1 MAGNQ
6 GKGAIFDLDGTLL
19 DSMGVWDQV
28 DIDFLSKRGID
39 VPDDYMTKVAAMQ
52 FRQIAEYTIA
62 RFSLTDTPE
71 ELMDEWDHMARVMY
85 ATVVEA
91 KPYAREYL
99 AQLKE
104 SGAKLAVATSLPPML
119 REPAMKHVG
128 IFDYFDE
135 VVSVD
140 DAGDVGKDQPDVYL
154 LAASRLRVE
163 PEECTVFEDLL
174 IGMRSAKSV
183 GMKVWAMHDDS
194 SDADWL
200 AICGLADGVM
210 FDFHDAPAVLLEPA
224 SYGDICIWGF
234 PLIRKTP
241 NTFHKSLPAGSVQMS
256 LLP

>member
-128 IFDYFDE
+128 IFGYFDE

-154 LAASRLRVE
+154 LAASRL
-163 PEECTVFEDLL
+163 EDLL

-194 SDADWL
+194 SDADWP

-210 FDFHDAPAVLLEPA
+210 FDFHDAPAVL
-224 SYGDICIWGF
+224 
-234 PLIRKTP
+234 
-241 NTFHKSLPAGSVQMS
+241 
-256 LLP
+256 

>member
-154 LAASRLRVE
+154 LAASRLGVE
-163 PEECTVFEDLL
+163 PGECTVFEDLL

-194 SDADWL
+194 SDADWP

-210 FDFHDAPAVLLEPA
+210 FEFHDAPAVL
-224 SYGDICIWGF
+224 
-234 PLIRKTP
+234 
-241 NTFHKSLPAGSVQMS
+241 
-256 LLP
+256 